1 MDTLPLLAFTG
12 AAIGGA
18 VAGAAACYW
27 LLSRAIIELR
37 RRVAHAEQAHTA
49 AIERSAQARDQVAQ
63 LNRAIT
69 ELRRARS
76 IPVAASIPAAASVQA
91 TVSPSRE
98 AVEKAL
104 AEGDEKTRALPRQGA
119 SQAFADTQV
128 MGNL

>member
-76 IPVAASIPAAASVQA
+76 IPAAASVQA

>member
-1 MDTLPLLAFTG
+1 MDTLPLLAFAG

-76 IPVAASIPAAASVQA
+76 IPVAASVQA

>member
-1 MDTLPLLAFTG
+1 MDTLPLLAFAG
-12 AAIGGA
+12 AAICGA
-18 VAGAAACYW
+18 VVGAAACYW
-27 LLSRAIIELR
+27 PLSRAIIELR
-37 RRVAHAEQAHTA
+37 RRLAHAEQSHTVA
-49 AIERSAQARDQVAQ
+49 AERSAQARDQVAQ

-76 IPVAASIPAAASVQA
+76 IPAAVSVPATGNS
-91 TVSPSRE
+91 SRE

-104 AEGDEKTRALPRQGA
+104 AEGDEKSRELPRQGA